1 MEFRGQEE
9 PAEGM
14 GASSA
19 PPVAPSRAAPAPA
32 TAPPPG
38 NHAAP
43 PEVARYH
50 ECLRNHAAALGGHV
64 VDGCG
69 EFMPGAGAGDDAL
82 KCAACGCHRSFHR
95 KDDGQRRQLLLPAP
109 APPVTPTAPHV
120 PLLLPPPHPYASASH
135 PHYAPP
141 PPPPFPYH
149 GTPSGSGGT
158 TTESSGE
165 ERGPPSAHAAAA
177 QGHLRRKRF
186 RTKFTPEQK
195 EQMLAF
201 AERLGWRMQKQ
212 DKALVQQFCEQVG
225 VRRQVFKMQRIAAM
239 YGVKS
244 HFSNLTDLMEVMSME
259 TPEKFWVWPV
269 TYSRGFCRLH
279 LREAKD
285 FFS

>member
-19 PPVAPSRAAPAPA
+19 PPVAPSRAAPA
-32 TAPPPG
+32 PG

-95 KDDGQRRQLLLPAP
+95 KDDAQRRQLLLPAP
-109 APPVTPTAPHV
+109 APPVTPTAPRV
-120 PLLLPPPHPYASASH
+120 PLLLPPPHPYAAASQ
-135 PHYAPP
+135 PNYAPP
-141 PPPPFPYH
+141 PPLFPYH

-158 TTESSGE
+158 TTESSSE
-165 ERGPPSAHAAAA
+165 ERGPPSALAAAA

-212 DKALVQQFCEQVG
+212 DEALVQQFCEQVG
-225 VRRQVFKMQRIAAM
+225 VRRQVFK
-239 YGVKS
+239 
-244 HFSNLTDLMEVMSME
+244 
-259 TPEKFWVWPV
+259 VWMHNNKH
-269 TYSRGFCRLH
+269 TGSGSRRQPQLPPQ
-279 LREAKD
+279 EQQ
-285 FFS
+285 SQQQPPPQQQQ

>member
-19 PPVAPSRAAPAPA
+19 PPLAPAPA
-32 TAPPPG
+32 PAPVPG
-38 NHAAP
+38 NHAAL
-43 PEVARYH
+43 PEAAVRYH

-95 KDDGQRRQLLLPAP
+95 KDDGQRRQLLLP
-109 APPVTPTAPHV
+109 
-120 PLLLPPPHPYASASH
+120 
-135 PHYAPP
+135 
-141 PPPPFPYH
+141 
-149 GTPSGSGGT
+149 
-158 TTESSGE
+158 
-165 ERGPPSAHAAAA
+165 PPSAHLAAA

-212 DKALVQQFCEQVG
+212 DEALVQQFCEQVG
-225 VRRQVFKMQRIAAM
+225 VRRQVFK
-239 YGVKS
+239 
-244 HFSNLTDLMEVMSME
+244 
-259 TPEKFWVWPV
+259 VWMHNNKHSGSG
-269 TYSRGFCRLH
+269 SRRQPQLPPQ
-279 LREAKD
+279 EQQ
-285 FFS
+285 SQQQPQPQPQQEQQ

>member
-1 MEFRGQEE
+1 MEFRGQEEE

-14 GASSA
+14 GASAA
-19 PPVAPSRAAPAPA
+19 PPLAPGAAPAPA
-32 TAPPPG
+32 TAQAPG
-38 NHAAP
+38 NHAAL
-43 PEVARYH
+43 PEVAVRYH

-82 KCAACGCHRSFHR
+82 RCAACGCHRSFHR
-95 KDDGQRRQLLLPAP
+95 KDDGQRRVPLLLPPP
-109 APPVTPTAPHV
+109 APPVTPTAPRV
-120 PLLLPPPHPYASASH
+120 PLLLPPPHPYAAAAAAGH

-141 PPPPFPYH
+141 AFPYH

-158 TTESSGE
+158 TTESSSE
-165 ERGPPSAHAAAA
+165 ERGPPSAHAAAAAAA

-212 DKALVQQFCEQVG
+212 DEALVQQFCEQVG
-225 VRRQVFKMQRIAAM
+225 VRRQVFK
-239 YGVKS
+239 
-244 HFSNLTDLMEVMSME
+244 
-259 TPEKFWVWPV
+259 VWMHNNKHSGSSVGRRQPQLPPQEQQ
-269 TYSRGFCRLH
+269 SQQQPQQQQQ
-279 LREAKD
+279 
-285 FFS
+285 

>member
-19 PPVAPSRAAPAPA
+19 PPPPLAPAPA
-32 TAPPPG
+32 PAPAPG
-38 NHAAP
+38 NHAAL
-43 PEVARYH
+43 PEAAVRYH

-69 EFMPGAGAGDDAL
+69 EFMPSAGAGDDAL

-95 KDDGQRRQLLLPAP
+95 KDDGLRRQLLLPPPVAP
-109 APPVTPTAPHV
+109 PPPVTPTAPRV
-120 PLLLPPPHPYASASH
+120 PLLLPPPHPYAAATTH
-135 PHYAPP
+135 PHH

-158 TTESSGE
+158 TTESSSE

-212 DKALVQQFCEQVG
+212 DEALVQQFCEQVG
-225 VRRQVFKMQRIAAM
+225 VRRQVFKVWMHNNKHSGSGSRRQPQLPPQEQQ
-239 YGVKS
+239 S
-244 HFSNLTDLMEVMSME
+244 QQQPQ
-259 TPEKFWVWPV
+259 PEQ
-269 TYSRGFCRLH
+269 
-279 LREAKD
+279 EQQ
-285 FFS
+285 

>member
-1 MEFRGQEE
+1 
-9 PAEGM
+9 M
-14 GASSA
+14 GASPAPPQLAPRAASASA
-19 PPVAPSRAAPAPA
+19 PAAAD
-32 TAPPPG
+32 PG
-38 NHAAP
+38 NHAAL
-43 PEVARYH
+43 PEVVRYH

-95 KDDGQRRQLLLPAP
+95 KDDGQRRHQLLLPEPAP
-109 APPVTPTAPHV
+109 PPPVTPTAPRV
-120 PLLLPPPHPYASASH
+120 PLLLPPPHPYTAAASH
-135 PHYAPP
+135 LHYATP

-158 TTESSGE
+158 TTESSSE
-165 ERGPPSAHAAAA
+165 ERGPPSAHGAAAA

-212 DKALVQQFCEQVG
+212 DEALVQQFCEQVG
-225 VRRQVFKMQRIAAM
+225 VRRQVFK
-239 YGVKS
+239 
-244 HFSNLTDLMEVMSME
+244 
-259 TPEKFWVWPV
+259 VWMHNNKHSGSG
-269 TYSRGFCRLH
+269 SRRQPQLPPQ
-279 LREAKD
+279 EQQ
-285 FFS
+285 SQQQQQ

>member
-19 PPVAPSRAAPAPA
+19 PPLAPAPA
-32 TAPPPG
+32 PAPVPG
-38 NHAAP
+38 NHAAL
-43 PEVARYH
+43 PEAAVRYH

-95 KDDGQRRQLLLPAP
+95 KDDGQRRQLLLPPPLAP
-109 APPVTPTAPHV
+109 PPPVTPTAPRV
-120 PLLLPPPHPYASASH
+120 PLLLPPPHPYAAAATH
-135 PHYAPP
+135 PHYA
-141 PPPPFPYH
+141 PPPFPYH

-158 TTESSGE
+158 TTESSSE
-165 ERGPPSAHAAAA
+165 ERGPPSAHLAAA

-212 DKALVQQFCEQVG
+212 DEALVQQFCEQVG
-225 VRRQVFKMQRIAAM
+225 VRRQVFK
-239 YGVKS
+239 
-244 HFSNLTDLMEVMSME
+244 
-259 TPEKFWVWPV
+259 VWMHNNKHSGSG
-269 TYSRGFCRLH
+269 SRRQPQLPPQ
-279 LREAKD
+279 EQQ
-285 FFS
+285 SQQQPQPQPQQEQQ

>member
-9 PAEGM
+9 PAEEM
-14 GASSA
+14 GASAA
-19 PPVAPSRAAPAPA
+19 PPLTPGAAPAPA
-32 TAPPPG
+32 PSPG
-38 NHAAP
+38 NHAAL
-43 PEVARYH
+43 PEVAVRYH

-82 KCAACGCHRSFHR
+82 RCAACGCHRSFHR
-95 KDDGQRRQLLLPAP
+95 KDDGQRLQLLLPPPAP
-109 APPVTPTAPHV
+109 PPVTPTAPRV
-120 PLLLPPPHPYASASH
+120 PLLLPPPHPYAAAGH
-135 PHYAPP
+135 PHYA

-158 TTESSGE
+158 TTESSSE

-177 QGHLRRKRF
+177 AAAGQGQHLRRKRF

-212 DKALVQQFCEQVG
+212 DEALVQQFCEQVG
-225 VRRQVFKMQRIAAM
+225 VRRQVFK
-239 YGVKS
+239 
-244 HFSNLTDLMEVMSME
+244 
-259 TPEKFWVWPV
+259 VWMHNNKHSGSSGGRRQPQLPPQEQQ
-269 TYSRGFCRLH
+269 SQQQQQQQ
-279 LREAKD
+279 
-285 FFS
+285 